1 MKLQLKDVEKKL
13 GFVLKQ
19 DTFCLG
25 LDTASTTGIAI
36 VYTNHKTIE
45 IETSLIKIP
54 PLPKGNEDKSAKY
67 EECLS
72 ILLMMVRDFKK
83 VLDTR
88 EKKNT
93 ILVLE
98 NSYLGFDPWTY
109 GFLKGCMGLL
119 YAELYDY
126 FENILIIFPT
136 SARKL
141 VGFKS
146 ALPKGSKS
154 KDKKKEIMSF
164 ISNIVDEEVKDDNCA
179 DAIMLAFAGLKEV
192 TTERKKKK

>member
-1 MKLQLKDVEKKL
+1 M
-13 GFVLKQ
+13 
-19 DTFCLG
+19 
-25 LDTASTTGIAI
+25 
-36 VYTNHKTIE
+36 
-45 IETSLIKIP
+45 
-54 PLPKGNEDKSAKY
+54 
-67 EECLS
+67 
-72 ILLMMVRDFKK
+72 
-83 VLDTR
+83 
-88 EKKNT
+88 
-93 ILVLE
+93 
-98 NSYLGFDPWTY
+98 
-109 GFLKGCMGLL
+109 
-119 YAELYDY
+119 
-126 FENILIIFPT
+126 IIFPT